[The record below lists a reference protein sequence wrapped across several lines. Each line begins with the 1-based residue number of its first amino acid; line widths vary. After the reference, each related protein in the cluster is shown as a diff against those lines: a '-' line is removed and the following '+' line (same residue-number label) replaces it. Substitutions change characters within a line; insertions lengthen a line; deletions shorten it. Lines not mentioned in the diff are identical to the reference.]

1 MPLPSALSTHW
12 DLPTLVVWWNF
23 EYINLVFA
31 CLLLKWQLVPIATNY
46 LLYEFLLW
54 LICWLNSTC
63 HLAVHICWI
72 LLLDVTSIQSVYICI
87 YCFFSYDFIW
97 CYHYVIPLIG
107 SGPVKCWPM
116 VCCVL
121 LKSTFLLVGSHYVPF
136 LSLEYPHLEICVHHV
151 SFVNNSFANKKIFEQ
166 KEHLAFHS
174 TACLVSILF
183 RTGASRH
190 SNPGTLVG
198 LPGVTWFKVG
208 FCIF

>member
-1 MPLPSALSTHW
+1 ML
-12 DLPTLVVWWNF
+12 LVYKV
-23 EYINLVFA
+23 YIYIISN
-31 CLLLKWQLVPIATNY
+31 ISIYIYTYIYIY
-46 LLYEFLLW
+46 LLQ
-54 LICWLNSTC
+54 I
-63 HLAVHICWI
+63 
-72 LLLDVTSIQSVYICI
+72 
-87 YCFFSYDFIW
+87 FIW
-97 CYHYVIPLIG
+97 CYHYVIPMIVADDLIG
-107 SGPVKCWPM
+107 SGPVKCWSM

-174 TACLVSILF
+174 TACLVSTLF

-190 SNPGTLVG
+190 SNPGTLVC

-208 FCIF
+208 FFIF